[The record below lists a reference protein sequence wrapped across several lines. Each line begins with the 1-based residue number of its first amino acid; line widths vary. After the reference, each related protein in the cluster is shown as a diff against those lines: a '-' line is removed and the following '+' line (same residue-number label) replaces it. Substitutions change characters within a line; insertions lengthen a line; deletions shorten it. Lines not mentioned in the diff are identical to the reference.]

1 MTDNLTLER
10 LCAQCGTANPPS
22 ASFCQSCGR
31 ALNDGDSKMIDD
43 LLAKGKQVL
52 TTPTGKNV
60 ATGAAIGAVAGVLLP
75 VLSLPLGAVIG
86 GAVAYAR
93 LKR

>member
-1 MTDNLTLER
+1 MTDNATLER
-10 LCAQCGTANPPS
+10 LCASCGTANPPS

-31 ALNDGDSKMIDD
+31 ALNNGNSTVFDD
-43 LLAKGKQVL
+43 LLARGKQAL
-52 TTPTGKNV
+52 ATPSGKNV

-75 VLSLPLGAVIG
+75 FVSLPLGALVG

-93 LKR
+93 LRK